1 MLATILL
8 ALSPSAAAQDL
19 DFGTVPTLEP
29 GQAPSLFITPARAV
43 DVLRV
48 ACVAGDQELSWE
60 ESDLPAGERRTYS
73 WKRDSAIT
81 HAECT
86 VKVRF
91 ADGATDWITL
101 PLDYSYGGGLHIDL
115 ARASVDLEAR
125 TLSVGVSTAIQ
136 RAEVVAY
143 GPGKAEL
150 DRSTVN
156 IQGGPGQVQVPWI
169 GDPADVVLLDVTLH
183 ADNAWAGF
191 TYSPW
196 FLDIPHDD
204 VLFETGSHTIDSA
217 EAWKLERTLK
227 QLDEVMALYGDMVPV
242 KLYIAGCTDTVGD
255 GASNRE
261 LSKRRA
267 KAIASWLRAHGYA
280 EPIFYYGFGESLPA
294 VRTGDGVDEV
304 RNRRAL
310 YLVGANPPPAG
321 SGVPQVGW
329 HAL

>member
-1 MLATILL
+1 VLPTLWM
-8 ALSPSAAAQDL
+8 ALSAPALAQDL
-19 DFGTVPTLEP
+19 DFGTLPTLEA
-29 GQAPSLFITPARAV
+29 GQVPSLFITPQRPV
-43 DVLRV
+43 ELLRV
-48 ACVAGDQELSWE
+48 SCEVGGRTHEWE
-60 ESDLPAGERRTYS
+60 ESDLPAGGKRTYAWS
-73 WKRDSAIT
+73 RDPSVT
-81 HAECT
+81 HADCT

-115 ARASVDLEAR
+115 SRASVDLAAK
-125 TLSVGVSTAIQ
+125 TLRVDVTAPVV
-136 RAEVVAY
+136 RAEVTAY
-143 GPGKAEL
+143 GAGKAEL
-150 DRSTVN
+150 DSRSVG
-156 IQGGPGQVQVPWI
+156 IEGGPGTVEVPWI
-169 GDPADVVLLDVTLH
+169 GEPSDVVLLEVTLH
-183 ADNAWAGF
+183 AANAWAGF

-204 VLFETGSHTIDSA
+204 VLFETNSATIDPS
-217 EAWKLERTLK
+217 EAWKLERTLSEL
-227 QLDEVMALYGDMVPV
+227 QEVLTLYGSMVPV

-255 GASNRE
+255 AGSNRE

-267 KAIASWLRAHGYA
+267 RAIATWLRDHGYSH
-280 EPIFYYGFGESLPA
+280 PIFYYGFGESLPA

-321 SGVPQVGW
+321 SGVPSVGW